1 MRYSVLG
8 SPCWRPLTTVDVV
21 AGVGMAV
28 VAVVDVP
35 AAAADADEFVS
46 FVFIK

>member
-35 AAAADADEFVS
+35 AAADADEFVS